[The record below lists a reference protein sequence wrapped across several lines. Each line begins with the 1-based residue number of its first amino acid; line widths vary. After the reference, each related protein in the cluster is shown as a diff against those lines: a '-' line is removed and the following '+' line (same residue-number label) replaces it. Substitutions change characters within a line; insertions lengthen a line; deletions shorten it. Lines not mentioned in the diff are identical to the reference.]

1 MLDLDE
7 NKKSFVI
14 YLDYE
19 EHFNLLSDE
28 ELGML
33 VRTIMEYEKTRK
45 IPQLEGMTKMAFS
58 FIKAQLDRDRE
69 KYEKKCQ
76 KNRENGAKGGRPKK
90 NQTDNIET
98 ERF

>member
-7 NKKSFVI
+7 NKKSFVM